1 VQRLFS
7 TFAEGRPGAGL
18 LLQRLLTSAILLYF
32 GATHLLDTARLGSNL
47 PYLIAAFAGVF
58 LLLGLWTPLAGI
70 AIAIVEV
77 WILSA
82 GTGNPLFT
90 IVPATLGVTLAMIGP
105 GIWSV
110 DAQLY
115 GRKHFEDPRH

>member
-18 LLQRLLTSAILLYF
+18 LLQRVLTSAILLYL
-32 GATHLLDTARLGSNL
+32 GATRLLEADRLGPNV
-47 PYLIAAFAGVF
+47 PYGIAAAAGV
-58 LLLGLWTPLAGI
+58 LLLIGLWTPLAGI
-70 AIAIVEV
+70 TIAIGEV
-77 WILSA
+77 WILWSRP
-82 GTGNPLFT
+82 GDSLIP
-90 IVPATLGVTLAMIGP
+90 IVLATLGVTVAMIGP

-115 GRKHFEDPRH
+115 GRKHLEVPRR